1 MKNSTLLLLGGTA
14 AIGGYLLYTK
24 MYKATPPATG
34 ALPAGGT
41 PVPLVTSPPK
51 PMMATDQ
58 AAKSRTISGDE
69 KTAWYAAL
77 NKYYAISGADLEK
90 QAGTVNGPMTAISN
104 ADQSPAVLMTA
115 PEAIPGNMTQ
125 NVAGNALKALVRQGF
140 TVMVPLETQAKFLA
154 GTSLNGAPLWVG
166 RNSGISNGIS
176 NGINAGMAI
185 LLTPELDA

>member
-24 MYKATPPATG
+24 VYKATPPAAG
-34 ALPAGGT
+34 ALPAGGA
-41 PVPLVTSPPK
+41 PVSLVTTPPAK
-51 PMMATDQ
+51 PLMATDQ

-90 QAGTVNGPMTAISN
+90 QAGTVNGPMTAVSN
-104 ADQSPAVLMTA
+104 VDQSPAVLMTA
-115 PEAIPGNMTQ
+115 PDAIPDNMTQ

-166 RNSGISNGIS
+166 RNSGISNGI
-176 NGINAGMAI
+176 NAGMAI

>member
-24 MYKATPPATG
+24 VYKAAPTAAG
-34 ALPAGGT
+34 ALPAGGA
-41 PVPLVTSPPK
+41 PVSLVTTPPK

-77 NKYYAISGADLEK
+77 NKYYVISGADLEK

-115 PEAIPGNMTQ
+115 PDTIPDNMTQ

-154 GTSLNGAPLWVG
+154 GTTLNGAPLWIA
-166 RNSGISNGIS
+166 RNSGIS
-176 NGINAGMAI
+176 NGINAGMGI